1 MLLHC
6 VIYNSLYSEIEAT
19 NCELCAKECLSVEIL
34 KKHMENHQVEAENDK
49 FAKFLR
55 EKETNMK
62 TMNVIELFE
71 LVDEI

>member
-1 MLLHC
+1 
-6 VIYNSLYSEIEAT
+6 
-19 NCELCAKECLSVEIL
+19 
-34 KKHMENHQVEAENDK
+34 MENHQVEPENDK

-71 LVDEI
+71 LVDEICRWRFDEFIFKLVIVRI